1 MQEKMQVKA
10 LKQAL
15 EVILETNQTQEQEV
29 IQILQIQDVIKR
41 N

>member
-1 MQEKMQVKA
+1 MQVKA

-15 EVILETNQTQEQEV
+15 EVILEANQTQEQEV

>member
-1 MQEKMQVKA
+1 MQVKA